1 VLTTRLHRRL
11 LAVYNSAQMSAE
23 RIRVAS
29 AAAFLALLCSS
40 FGVGQG
46 SAQTVWVGSW
56 AASQQLAETRNSLGA
71 EDLRDT
77 TLRQIVHLSIGGAE
91 LRVRLSNRFGTVP
104 LRFTSVHLAY
114 SVPAEPGRIA
124 VASDKVLS
132 FSGSPDVTLPAG
144 ADYVSD
150 PLAFPLPAQA
160 DLAITLH
167 ADTLPSEQTGH
178 PGSRAT
184 SWLSHGDWVSATEL
198 PNAKKV
204 EHWYFIAGVDVAAP
218 RGAASIVALG
228 DSITD
233 GHGATT
239 DGNDRWTDALTKRMQ
254 GGGADLRNLGVL
266 NHGIG
271 GNRLLLD
278 GLGPNALARFDHDV
292 LAQAGVRYL
301 MVLEGINDIGTL
313 TRDADV
319 PDEEHTALVYR
330 MLAAYGQIITRAHTH
345 DIKVIGA
352 TILPFV
358 GSEYYHPGPKSEQ
371 DRQVV
376 NQWIRAPGHFD
387 AVVDFDKTTR
397 DPEHPDRLLP
407 AFDSGD
413 HLHPSPSGYRAMA
426 EAVPLSLFSTA
437 APEIAITFDDLPA
450 HGALPPGETRVGVAA
465 KILKALGDAGLPPTY
480 GFVNGLRLNE
490 QPSDAA
496 VLQAWRSA
504 GNLLGNHGWSHMN
517 LNQSSLEDAER
528 DVMRNEPVLARW
540 AGDEDW
546 HWFRYP
552 FLAEGETDAKRTQFR
567 AFLAQHDYRV
577 AAVTM
582 TFGDYLWN
590 EPYARCKAK
599 GDAAAITRLESSYLA
614 AADQSAD
621 YYRALSHSLYQ
632 RDIPYVLLMHVGAF
646 DAEMLPKL
654 LSLYRAKGFEFVT
667 LEQAEHDE
675 FYRESTNLR
684 LAPGAQ
690 MLEAAM
696 RERHLPLPAH
706 NGPGIQLDS
715 LCR

>member
-1 VLTTRLHRRL
+1 
-11 LAVYNSAQMSAE
+11 MSAR
-23 RIRVAS
+23 RIQFACT
-29 AAAFLALLCSS
+29 ATFLALLCSS
-40 FGVGQG
+40 FGVGEG
-46 SAQTVWVGSW
+46 GDETVWVGSW

-71 EDLRDT
+71 DDLGDT
-77 TLRQIVHLSIGGAE
+77 TLRQIVHLSVGGAE
-91 LRVRLSNRFGTVP
+91 LRVRLSNRFGTAP
-104 LRFTSVHLAY
+104 LRFTSVHLAR
-114 SVPAEPGRIA
+114 SVPAAPGRIV
-124 VASDKVLS
+124 VASDKALS
-132 FSGSPDVTLPAG
+132 FSGSTDVTIPAG

-167 ADTLPSEQTGH
+167 ADTLPTEQTGH

-198 PNAKKV
+198 PTAKKV
-204 EHWYFIAGVDVAAP
+204 EHWYFIAGVDVVAP
-218 RGAASIVALG
+218 RGARSVVALG

-239 DGNDRWTDALTKRMQ
+239 DGNDRWTDVLAKRMQ
-254 GGGADLRNLGVL
+254 SGGADMRNMGVL

-278 GLGPNALARFDHDV
+278 GLGPNGLARFDHDV

-301 MVLEGINDIGTL
+301 IVLEGINDIGTL

-319 PDEEHTALVYR
+319 PDAEHAALVHR

-345 DIKVIGA
+345 GITVIGA
-352 TILPFV
+352 TILPFA

-371 DRQVV
+371 DRQAV

-387 AVVDFDKTTR
+387 AVVDFDKITR
-397 DPEHPDRLLP
+397 DPQHPDRLIP

-413 HLHPSPSGYRAMA
+413 HLHPSPAGYRAMA
-426 EAVPLSLFSTA
+426 EGVPLSLFSTA
-437 APEIAITFDDLPA
+437 APAVAITFDDLPA
-450 HGALPPGETRVGVAA
+450 HGPLPPGETRVGVAA
-465 KILKALGDAGLPPTY
+465 KILRALGNAGLPPTY
-480 GFVNGLRLNE
+480 GFVNGVRLDE
-490 QPSDAA
+490 QPADAA

-504 GNLLGNHGWSHMN
+504 GNPLGNHGWSHMN

-528 DVMRNEPVLARW
+528 DVVRNEPVLARW
-540 AGDEDW
+540 VRDEEW

-552 FLAEGETDAKRTQFR
+552 FLAEGETEAKRAQFR
-567 AFLAQHDYRV
+567 GFLAQHGYRV

-599 GDAAAITRLESSYLA
+599 GDAAAIALLESSYLA

-621 YYRALSHSLYQ
+621 YYRGLSQSLYQ

-667 LEQAEHDE
+667 LEQAERDE
-675 FYRESTNLR
+675 FYRESTDLR
-684 LAPGAQ
+684 LAPVPQ
-690 MLEAAM
+690 MLEGAI

-706 NGPGIQLDS
+706 DSPSIQLDS